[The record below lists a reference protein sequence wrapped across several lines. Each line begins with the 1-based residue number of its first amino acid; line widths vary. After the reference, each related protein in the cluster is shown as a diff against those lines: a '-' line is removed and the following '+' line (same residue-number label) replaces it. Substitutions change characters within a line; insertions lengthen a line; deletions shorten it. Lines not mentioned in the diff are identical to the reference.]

1 MTAPI
6 ATGQVT
12 IEYFYLSRFG
22 VMSKFLLTIFN
33 LLGALCI
40 CAQAPNFGWSVQEIT
55 IPEPARTTIQTN
67 AGYAAAPRC
76 WRLNA
81 CLDNPNYELQAV
93 YGTATHPW
101 LLNTTGDFYQSPFG
115 SDLASNVNPVLF
127 PAVPALEYD
136 SWFCLGNDPYVGNI
150 ASVPSPLYDPFIIF
164 ESGNGFY
171 VNDATGSSVIGVWSS
186 GNSEGLPN
194 GDNAILVAQLTC
206 ESGEVISGQF
216 NVQVRRLNPDGSIF
230 IPVEIYAIVG
240 ITWSNVNDLD
250 PCPVVL
256 LPVTLTSF
264 SAKPETERVLLQWT
278 TETEQNV
285 DRFEVERSKDGVD
298 FEYVTTVEAN
308 GNTTSLSMYG
318 AHDNSPLTG
327 YSYYRL
333 KAVDTNGEF
342 DYSDLRRVEFRP
354 ANAEV
359 YPNPTRGKVTIS
371 GLSDDIEHVRL
382 LDSRGSVVRTWR
394 VAGEVQIEAP
404 VTDLPAGVYLVELHT
419 ASSAVQTERLVIR
432 P

>member
-1 MTAPI
+1 
-6 ATGQVT
+6 
-12 IEYFYLSRFG
+12 
-22 VMSKFLLTIFN
+22 MSKFLLTIFN

-342 DYSDLRRVEFRP
+342 DYSDLRRVDFRP

>member
-1 MTAPI
+1 M
-6 ATGQVT
+6 
-12 IEYFYLSRFG
+12 
-22 VMSKFLLTIFN
+22 
-33 LLGALCI
+33 
-40 CAQAPNFGWSVQEIT
+40 
-55 IPEPARTTIQTN
+55 
-67 AGYAAAPRC
+67 
-76 WRLNA
+76 
-81 CLDNPNYELQAV
+81 
-93 YGTATHPW
+93 YGTAADPW
-101 LLNTTGDFYQSPFG
+101 SLNTTGDFYQSIFG
-115 SDLASNVNPVLF
+115 SDLAPNINPLF
-127 PAVPALEYD
+127 FASFPDAEYD
-136 SWFCLGNDPYVGNI
+136 SWFCLGNDPYVGNLL
-150 ASVPSPLYDPFIIF
+150 SVPSPDYNPFNIF
-164 ESGNGFY
+164 EGGNGFL
-171 VNDATGSSVIGVWSS
+171 VNDVTGSSVIGAWGS
-186 GNSEGLPN
+186 GNSEGQPN
-194 GDNAILVAQLTC
+194 GDNAILVAQFTC
-206 ESGEVISGQF
+206 ESGVVISGQF

-230 IPVEIYAIVG
+230 IPVETYAMVG

-359 YPNPTRGKVTIS
+359 YPNPAHGQVTIS

-382 LDSRGSVVRTWR
+382 LDSRGSVVRNWR

-404 VTDLPAGVYLVELHT
+404 VTDLPAGVYMVELNT
-419 ASSAVQTERLVIR
+419 ASGAVQTERLVIQ